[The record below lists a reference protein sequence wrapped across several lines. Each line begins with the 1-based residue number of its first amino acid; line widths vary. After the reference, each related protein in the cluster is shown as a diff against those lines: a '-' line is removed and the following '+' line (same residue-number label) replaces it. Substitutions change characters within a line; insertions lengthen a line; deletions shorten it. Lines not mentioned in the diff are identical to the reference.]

1 MKSFSRRISE
11 KKKNVNFKMI
21 FLFFIFFQGGSTSK
35 CNGSY
40 HCFIPVSFWNRV
52 EKFGRKIDKLQI
64 KKSKRYKGSQQ
75 KRWNIRRPTFIN
87 FLLFYFHR
95 GAVISVHWFK
105 RCRELR
111 TNDPTENDVLLN
123 EYISS
128 ILLITICMQHT
139 YGNYPNLHYK

>member
-1 MKSFSRRISE
+1 MKEIFMTWIRAGLISSRADPHQS
-11 KKKNVNFKMI
+11 KMDP
-21 FLFFIFFQGGSTSK
+21 K
-35 CNGSY
+35 
-40 HCFIPVSFWNRV
+40 HCFIPVSFWNRI
-52 EKFGRKIDKLQI
+52 EEFRRKIDKLQI